1 MCLIVLAWK
10 THPDYPLILLANR
23 DESHSRPTKALHA
36 WNTQPVIYAGQDLE
50 AGGTWL
56 GSTANARFAAV
67 TNLRQFAPTTASRS
81 RGELVREFLLSRQ
94 TPTDYL
100 DRVRLQ
106 AKTYA
111 PFNLLVGN
119 IHSLMYFS
127 HPAENGRLLPAGIYA
142 LSNAPLGQNWPKTEE
157 SKVAFT
163 RLISRRE
170 PDTEALLEMM
180 RQTQVYPADLL
191 PDTGLPL
198 AQEQA
203 LSAIFVDLPDYST
216 RSTSL
221 LTWHRQGEA
230 RLLERSYSGLTQWQ
244 DRLESFDLKP

>member
-23 DESHSRPTKALHA
+23 DESYSRATKSLHA
-36 WNTQPVIYAGQDLE
+36 WNTQPAIYAGQDLE

-56 GSTANARFAAV
+56 GSTPNGRFAAL
-67 TNLRQFAPTTASRS
+67 TNLRQPVTAPATRS

-106 AKTYA
+106 AKAYA
-111 PFNLLVGN
+111 PFNLLVAN
-119 IHSLMYFS
+119 TRSLMYFS

-163 RLISRRE
+163 RLISRRD

-203 LSAIFVDLPDYST
+203 LSSIFIQLPDYGT

-230 RLLERSYSGLTQWQ
+230 RLLERSYSSPTQWQ
-244 DRLESFDLKP
+244 DHCEIFDLKP